1 MQTANEAPASYRT
14 SATRPGPVTLV
25 TTAWRD
31 VMSRRRLIRYL
42 VAADIKKKGS
52 DTLLGNVWW
61 LLDPLL
67 AMTVYVFV
75 MTVIFQRA
83 QPDFPLYLLAAV
95 IPFKWFTQS
104 IGDSTTSVV
113 RSERLI
119 KQIQFPK
126 IVLPIAGSASEV
138 VSFGF
143 GMLLLLGLSL
153 LTSGGAHLSLMM
165 LWVPVIAVVQ
175 FVLILGL
182 SFLVS
187 SFTVFYRDVGI
198 VIGHLMRLLFFLSP
212 ILWSFDAG
220 TGRGAQ
226 LEKALGHTGY
236 TLLSFNP
243 VAILLTSYRH
253 VIYGTVVETPEGELT
268 WLPPTAPDLEALAI
282 LFAIAVVLLVLG
294 TYFFKRLEP
303 AFAKVL

>member
-1 MQTANEAPASYRT
+1 
-14 SATRPGPVTLV
+14 
-25 TTAWRD
+25 
-31 VMSRRRLIRYL
+31 MSRRRLIRYL

-61 LLDPLL
+61 MLDPLL

-75 MTVIFQRA
+75 MTVIFQRN

-104 IGDSTTSVV
+104 ISDAVGSVV
-113 RSERLI
+113 RNERLI

-126 IVLPIAGSASEV
+126 IVLPISGSASEV

-143 GMLLLLGLSL
+143 GMLLLVGLSL
-153 LTSGGAHLSLMM
+153 LTSGGAHMSLMM
-165 LWVPVIAVVQ
+165 LWIPVIAVVQ

-182 SFLVS
+182 SFMVS
-187 SFTVFYRDVGI
+187 AFTVFYRDVGI

-212 ILWSFDAG
+212 ILWSFDPG
-220 TGRGAQ
+220 TPRGDQ
-226 LEKALGHTGY
+226 LRQAVGETGFQLL
-236 TLLSFNP
+236 TLNP
-243 VAILLTSYRH
+243 IAILLSSYRR
-253 VIYGTVVETPEGELT
+253 VVYGTVEQTASGQLT
-268 WLPPTAPDLEALAI
+268 WGPPQAPDLASLAV
-282 LFAIAVVLLVLG
+282 LFGISVGLLVLG
-294 TYFFKRLEP
+294 TWFFKRLEP

>member
-1 MQTANEAPASYRT
+1 MQTVNEAPASYRT

-42 VAADIKKKGS
+42 VIADIKKKGS

-75 MTVIFQRA
+75 MTVIFQRSV
-83 QPDFPLYLLAAV
+83 PDFPLYLLAAV

-198 VIGHLMRLLFFLSP
+198 VIGHLMRLLFFMSP

-226 LEKALGHTGY
+226 LEQALGSTGY
-236 TLLSFNP
+236 TLLTFNP
-243 VAILLTSYRH
+243 VAVLLTSYRH
-253 VIYGTVVETPEGELT
+253 VIYGTVAETPEGELI
-268 WLPPTAPDLEALAI
+268 WLPPTAPDVEALGI
-282 LFAIAVVLLVLG
+282 LFVISVVLLLLG